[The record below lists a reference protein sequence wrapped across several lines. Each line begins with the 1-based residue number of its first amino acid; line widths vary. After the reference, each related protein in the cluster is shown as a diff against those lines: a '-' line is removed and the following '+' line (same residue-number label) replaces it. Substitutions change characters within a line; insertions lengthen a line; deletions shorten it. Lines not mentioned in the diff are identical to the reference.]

1 MKPKIQPEDI
11 EGMKFVD
18 YRKLFFKELKR
29 MKSEGKECDFILIT
43 EWEYP
48 DFSGKEIPFMVVGSL
63 NSPWEKYYKTDAK
76 KRKSKDFAKGTC
88 SFGKDTPDG
97 QEFNVIIKHGKIKS
111 KGQRALDKVLFKKV
125 GLVLSIIDKAVEEDD
140 DDDSSDDNAT
150 VETVAKVGTVASA
163 VGANNGNAAKKP
175 KEKVIEDVK
184 EQAGELKDSL
194 KALKTKFK
202 GIKQKVAAN
211 LKKNK
216 AGRKDLVM
224 MRELQEAFNKFNET
238 YEGAH
243 EKLQKKFASAK
254 KELEKQNKKFA
265 KLALAVKHKKK
276 TLAQQ
281 LADKF
286 FAKTAD
292 RIATTEEV
300 ALMQTSLKAALD
312 YRQISMREG
321 EEKKLNIKAV
331 YATAQHKGPQFQPRH
346 TDVVYEKL
354 MQG

>member
-76 KRKSKDFAKGTC
+76 KRKSKDFAKGTY
-88 SFGKDTPDG
+88 SFGKETSEG

-125 GLVLSIIDKAVEEDD
+125 GLVLSIIDKAVEEEDD
-140 DDDSSDDNAT
+140 DSDDNAT
-150 VETVAKVGTVASA
+150 VENVAKAGA
-163 VGANNGNAAKKP
+163 VTGAISANNGNAVKKP
-175 KEKVIEDVK
+175 KEEVIEDVK
-184 EQAGELKDSL
+184 EQAGELKNSL

-202 GIKQKVAAN
+202 DIKQKVAAN

-224 MRELQEAFNKFNET
+224 MRELQDAFNKFNET

-276 TLAQQ
+276 SLAQQ
-281 LADKF
+281 LADKY

-300 ALMQTSLKAALD
+300 ELMQNSLKAALD

-321 EEKKLNIKAV
+321 EEKKLNLKAV